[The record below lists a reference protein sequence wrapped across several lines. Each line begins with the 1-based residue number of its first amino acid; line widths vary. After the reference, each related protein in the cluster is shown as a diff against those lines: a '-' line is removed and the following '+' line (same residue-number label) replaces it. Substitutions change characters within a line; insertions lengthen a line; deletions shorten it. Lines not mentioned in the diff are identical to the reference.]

1 MCPSLFFTPVGD
13 EKTLALNPCEVCN
26 FCVAKHLQPVTS
38 ALCKS
43 VCATEII
50 QLIFQHNTT
59 VLHVPLMSSELS
71 HSFQRAA

>member
-1 MCPSLFFTPVGD
+1 MCPSLFFTPIGD
-13 EKTLALNPCEVCN
+13 EKTLALNPFEVCN

-43 VCATEII
+43 VCATEIS
-50 QLIFQHNTT
+50 QLIFQHTI
-59 VLHVPLMSSELS
+59 VLHVPHMSSELS